1 MNTTTPA
8 TRVALLAFCAVV
20 VTLPAPRPAAAQDAS
35 QLGAA
40 IAQTCG
46 VSMDPETQG
55 VLAGVV
61 ADSLTLDP
69 LPNARV
75 KIVWQGDDDLTANT
89 ATVDT
94 DAKGFYAFCGVPGNV
109 MVLLSATLRV
119 QSPARTV
126 FVEPGMLTVEAIYLP
141 VSDPSKPG
149 LVVGRVIDDATRQ
162 PIDGAA
168 VQVGD
173 AGGGV
178 LTNSRGYFVIGER
191 AAGNYRLR
199 ITHLAYEDR
208 EVSFHVAGNLTQS
221 LEVPLTTRPIELP
234 GITVTAAP
242 SRYRRDLEGLI
253 RRMDMGFGT
262 FITRETLERRPE
274 ARLADFVREV
284 PGVLVFMNGQR
295 ADVEVRGRPC
305 TPDVFLDGVPFD
317 MDPEVGLNQLFTQE
331 LEAIEVYKGS
341 DVPGEFLKV
350 GFQRPCVAIV
360 IWSRRGT

>member
-1 MNTTTPA
+1 MKSSNRATP
-8 TRVALLAFCAVV
+8 VALLAFGALAFTLSTPGL
-20 VTLPAPRPAAAQDAS
+20 VTAQDS
-35 QLGAA
+35 SVLGAA

-61 ADSLTLDP
+61 ADSLTMDP

-75 KIVWQGDDDLTANT
+75 KIVWQGEDDLSANS

-109 MVLLSATLRV
+109 MVLLTATLRV
-119 QSPARTV
+119 SSPARTV
-126 FVEPGMLTVEAIYLP
+126 LVEPGMLTVEAIYLA
-141 VSDPSKPG
+141 VSDPTKPG
-149 LVVGRVIDDATRQ
+149 LVVGRVIDDATRA
-162 PIDGAA
+162 PIEGVA

-173 AGGGV
+173 AGGSV

-191 AAGNYRLR
+191 PAGTYRLR

-221 LEVPLTTRPIELP
+221 LEIPLTTRPIELP

-242 SRYRRDLEGLI
+242 TRYRKDLEGLI
-253 RRMDMGFGT
+253 RRMDMGFGD

-274 ARLADFVREV
+274 ARLSDFVREI
-284 PGVLVFMNGQR
+284 PGVLVFMQGQR
-295 ADVEVRGRPC
+295 AAVEVRGSSC
-305 TPDVFLDGVPFD
+305 TPDVFLDGIPFD
-317 MDPEVGLNQLFTQE
+317 MDPEVGLNQLFIQE
-331 LEAIEVYKGS
+331 LEAIEVYKGQE
-341 DVPGEFLKV
+341 VPGEFLKV
-350 GFQRPCVAIV
+350 GFQRPCMAIV